1 MLGLLAEYAVRV
13 SKAGRSMNCTAPH
26 RVRHNLRWTGVV
38 LNALVVRTASM
49 LAHVHRALRLY
60 AMPSPHC
67 GKHSQHP
74 DSWAP

>member
-13 SKAGRSMNCTAPH
+13 SKAGRSMHCTAPH

-49 LAHVHRALRLY
+49 LAHVHRALRSY
-60 AMPSPHC
+60 ARPSAHC
-67 GKHSQHP
+67 GKQEP
-74 DSWAP
+74 KP